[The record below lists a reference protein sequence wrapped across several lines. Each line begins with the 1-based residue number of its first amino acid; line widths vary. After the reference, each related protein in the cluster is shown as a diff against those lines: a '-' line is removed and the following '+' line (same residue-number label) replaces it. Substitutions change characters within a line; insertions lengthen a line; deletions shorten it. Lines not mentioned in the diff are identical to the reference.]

1 MSPDTADAAGVT
13 KLETETC
20 WTGNWI
26 SSAFNDRALEPKAG
40 SSAAALV
47 FHSGC
52 IVKAQAGVFT
62 GRNAAID
69 VGSMSYKQA
78 LKNYEMDKQFFL
90 ESQLNVPT
98 TAFS

>member
-47 FHSGC
+47 FRSGC

-62 GRNAAID
+62 GRNGRWKH
-69 VGSMSYKQA
+69 VLQTGFKK
-78 LKNYEMDKQFFL
+78 LRNG
-90 ESQLNVPT
+90 
-98 TAFS
+98 